1 MGARRKLEGHLS
13 ARKLL
18 KPRDGG
24 EPKEVAVA
32 AGVGTLRAVKIGGAS
47 FEVEPGAGFFR
58 RDGAVVPYYAAREKD
73 AIQVWVGGRIY
84 RFDLTAPGAA
94 GAQAASAALHSG
106 EVAAQMPGRILKL
119 LVRVGESVES
129 DQPLIVMESMKMEMT
144 LAAPFSAKVAAVNC
158 AVDDRVEM
166 GQILLTLK
174 TPGDANK

>member
-1 MGARRKLEGHLS
+1 MVARRKLEGHLS

-24 EPKEVAVA
+24 EPKEVTVA
-32 AGVGTLRAVKIGGAS
+32 SGAGVLRAVKIGGDV
-47 FEVEPGAGFFR
+47 FEIEAGRAFFL
-58 RDGAVVPYYAAREKD
+58 RDGRVVPYYAAREKD

-106 EVAAQMPGRILKL
+106 EVTAQMPGRILKL
-119 LVRVGESVES
+119 LVRAGESVES

-144 LAAPFSAKVAAVNC
+144 LAAPYSAEVGGVNC
-158 AVDDRVEM
+158 AVDDRVET
-166 GQILLTLK
+166 GQVLLTLK
-174 TPGDANK
+174 TPGGANK